1 MESGFKIKN
10 KVGLVTD
17 LNFYFTAALS
27 AGICA
32 VVESVAV
39 TATES
44 TITAVESVVSV
55 AVDPEPHAVSVSATP
70 SAKINVYFF
79 I

>member
-1 MESGFKIKN
+1 MG
-10 KVGLVTD
+10 VGVVTD
-17 LNFYFTAALS
+17 PNSYFTAVVS
-27 AGICA
+27 ATGA
-32 VVESVAV
+32 DVES
-39 TATES
+39 ATTVVS
-44 TITAVESVVSV
+44 AWTAVESVVSV